1 MKQNEQLKEQR
12 EQSQASLSSA
22 ESRKKK
28 TEGQLLSHT
37 FRGYSGKMI
46 ANYLMSFMGTIIDG
60 IVISRFLGADA
71 MAAFQIV
78 MPLTML
84 NSVIALM
91 FSTGLQTSCSN
102 CLGAGRMDEANSYY
116 TVTMIG
122 LAPIALLFALG
133 VGLFANPLVT
143 VLGASGDSAYLASE
157 AAAYLRGVSPALGL
171 IVFMPVLTSILFLEG
186 KSKYSMISIA
196 CQLVIN
202 VAGDLFNAFYLHWGL
217 LGMGL
222 ATTLC
227 NLVGFGV
234 MVFGKLNSRGGIG
247 FTRAGLAAKQ
257 FLSVLTIGFPSALDR
272 LYKTIQT
279 FVVNHLLLI
288 VATGTS
294 VAAYGVLNSVNNIF
308 TPFVMGIT
316 VTGMTMAGIFYGER
330 DKNALRSLF
339 GLTMKSSVFVNILIV
354 AVVMVAAPVLVLLFK
369 SSSDPSFDSAVHAL
383 RIIIWM
389 YPFYSF
395 NKMLQDYYLGC
406 NATRMTYLVSTLE
419 NLIFIIAA
427 VLVLGNLFGEDGVWY
442 GFVVGEVLAVLATV
456 IIIAIMKKRVPSTA
470 EDMQFLPALF
480 DKVQT
485 TARDWSATTLD
496 QVKVASSDAK
506 DFMLELGAGE
516 SDAALMT
523 QFLNDMGDVFTRWGE
538 TDDKQNYIDIRLVG
552 IPELDEDG
560 NPIDEQKMTTW
571 KLRLRDNCKQFDAQK
586 WKEIYQKDVP
596 EQYSGIHTMAQKAK
610 EISYAYTIN
619 LNYMF
624 VTI

>member
-1 MKQNEQLKEQR
+1 MV
-12 EQSQASLSSA
+12 
-22 ESRKKK
+22 
-28 TEGQLLSHT
+28 
-37 FRGYSGKMI
+37 

-339 GLTMKSSVFVNILIV
+339 GLTMKSSVFVSILIV

-523 QFLNDMGDVFTRWGE
+523 QFLNDMGDIFTRWGE

>member
-1 MKQNEQLKEQR
+1 MNQNGQQKEQR
-12 EQSQASLSSA
+12 EQSQDGLSSA

-28 TEGQLLSHT
+28 TEGQLLSYT
-37 FRGYSGKMI
+37 FRGYSGKMV

-91 FSTGLQTSCSN
+91 FSTGLQTTCSN
-102 CLGAGRMDEANSYY
+102 CLGAGRIDDANRYY
-116 TVTMIG
+116 TVTMLG
-122 LAPIALLFALG
+122 LAPIALLFAFG
-133 VGLFANPLVT
+133 VGLFATTLAT
-143 VLGASGDSAYLASE
+143 VLGASGDSAYLAGE

-202 VAGDLFNAFYLHWGL
+202 VAGDFFNAFYLHWGL

-227 NLVGFGV
+227 NVVGFAV
-234 MVFGKLNSRGGIG
+234 MIYGKLNSKGGIG
-247 FTRAGLAAKQ
+247 FTRVGLAAKQ
-257 FLSVLTIGFPSALDR
+257 FLSVLTVGFPSALDR

-279 FVVNHLLLI
+279 FVVNHLLLV

-330 DKNALRSLF
+330 DKDGLRRLFSLT
-339 GLTMKSSVFVNILIV
+339 LKSSVLVSILIV
-354 AVVMVAAPVLVLLFK
+354 AVVMLAAPVLVLLFK

-389 YPFYSF
+389 YPFYSI
-395 NKMLQDYYLGC
+395 NKMLQDYYLGS

-419 NLIFIIAA
+419 NLVFIIAA
-427 VLVLGNLFGEDGVWY
+427 VLVLGHLFGEDGVWY
-442 GFVVGEVLAVLATV
+442 GFVVGEVLAVLATF
-456 IIIAIMKKRVPSTA
+456 IIIAVMKKRVPRTA

-485 TARDWSATTLD
+485 TARDWSATTID
-496 QVKVASSDAK
+496 QVKEACSDVK
-506 DFMLELGAGE
+506 GFMTELGASE
-516 SDAALMT
+516 DDATLMA
-523 QFLNDMGDVFTRWGE
+523 QFIEDMGSIITRWGVFNG
-538 TDDKQNYIDIRLVG
+538 DRHYIDIRLVG
-552 IPELDEDG
+552 IPKFDEDG
-560 NPIDEQKMTTW
+560 NPIDGNKMETW
-571 KLRLRDNCKQFDAQK
+571 KLRVRDNNKQFDAQK
-586 WKEIYQKDVP
+586 WKEIYLDDDP
-596 EQYSGIHTMAQKAK
+596 AQYTGIHTMAQKAK

-619 LNYMF
+619 LNYLF
-624 VTI
+624 VTM

>member
-1 MKQNEQLKEQR
+1 MKQNE
-12 EQSQASLSSA
+12 
-22 ESRKKK
+22 
-28 TEGQLLSHT
+28 LLLNHT

-102 CLGAGRMDEANSYY
+102 CLGAGRVGEANSIY
-116 TVTMIG
+116 TVTMMG

-133 VGLFANPLVT
+133 VGLFATPLAT
-143 VLGASGDSAYLASE
+143 ALGASGDSAYLASE
-157 AAAYLRGVSPALGL
+157 AAGYLRGVAPALGL
-171 IVFMPVLTSILFLEG
+171 IVFMPAVTSILFLEG

-202 VAGDLFNAFYLHWGL
+202 VAGDFFNAFYLHWGL

-227 NLVGFGV
+227 NLVGIGV
-234 MVFGKLNSRGGIG
+234 MIYGKLNSKGGIG
-247 FTRAGLAAKQ
+247 FTRAGLAVKQ
-257 FLSVLTIGFPSALDR
+257 FLSVLKVGFPSALDR
-272 LYKTIQT
+272 LYKTVQT
-279 FVVNHLLLI
+279 FVVNNLLLV

-316 VTGMTMAGIFYGER
+316 VTGMTMAGIFFGER
-330 DKNALRSLF
+330 DKDGLRSLF
-339 GLTMKSSVFVNILIV
+339 GLTLKSSVIISILIV

-369 SSSDPSFDSAVHAL
+369 SSSDPSYDSAVHAL

-395 NKMLQDYYLGC
+395 NKMLQDYYLGS

-427 VLVLGNLFGEDGVWY
+427 VLVLGKLFGEDGVWY
-442 GFVVGEVLAVLATV
+442 GFVVGEVLAVLATIV
-456 IIIAIMKKRVPSTA
+456 IIAIMKKRVPRTS
-470 EDMQFLPALF
+470 EDMLFLPALF

-485 TARDWSATTLD
+485 TARDWSATSIGE
-496 QVKVASSDAK
+496 VNEAAGEAK
-506 DFMLELGAGE
+506 SFMMELGAGE
-516 SDAALMT
+516 SDAALME
-523 QFLNDMGDVFTRWGE
+523 QFIQDLGNVITRW
-538 TDDKQNYIDIRLVG
+538 DDFDGKRHYIDIRMVG
-552 IPELDEDG
+552 IPELDENG
-560 NPIDEQKMTTW
+560 TPKDEHKMETW

-586 WKEIYQKDVP
+586 WNEIYHDDP
-596 EQYSGIHTMAQKAK
+596 MQYPGIQAVSQKAK

-619 LNYMF
+619 LNYLF